1 MFPAY
6 GSYTDFQKQISSS
19 LHSNGM
25 PSKKVDGKYYRH
37 ECNRCGYV
45 WYTQT
50 SSPKCC
56 SNKECRSPY
65 WDKPRARNTRYG
77 NAE

>member
-1 MFPAY
+1 MDCLVK
-6 GSYTDFQKQISSS
+6 TNKQFMR
-19 LHSNGM
+19 SNGM

-50 SSPKCC
+50 SNPKCC
-56 SNKECRSPY
+56 SNKTCRSPY

-77 NAE
+77 KAE